1 MNLPESKDGLNDPY
15 YKNVEKR
22 LTAISL
28 YCGTIILILSLAF
41 GSLMF
46 AGSFV
51 VGATLSFYNFQ
62 WMKQGIDRV
71 LLNFQPQGEQLA
83 QGRFFKRDNRRVIFK
98 YFLRYALIG
107 VVLYAIVRFR
117 FLDVKAAF
125 LGLFLFVIAVIYECF
140 YQVVKTLFEDW
151 KGGRT

>member
-1 MNLPESKDGLNDPY
+1 MKLPESKDLLNDPY
-15 YKNVEKR
+15 YMNFEKR

-28 YCGTIILILSLAF
+28 YSGTGILILSLAF
-41 GSLMF
+41 GSLRF
-46 AGSFV
+46 ACGFL
-51 VGATLSFYNFQ
+51 VGATLSFYNFN

-71 LLNFQPQGEQLA
+71 LLNFQPQVEQFA
-83 QGRFFKRDNRRVIFK
+83 QGSYFKRDNRRVIFK

-107 VVLYAIVRFR
+107 AALYAIVRFQ

>member
-1 MNLPESKDGLNDPY
+1 MKLPESKDLLNDPY
-15 YKNVEKR
+15 YLNVERR

-28 YCGTIILILSLAF
+28 YSGTGILILCLAF
-41 GSLMF
+41 GSVRF
-46 AGSFV
+46 AGSFL
-51 VGATLSFYNFQ
+51 VGATLSFYNFK

-71 LLNFQPQGEQLA
+71 LLNFQPQVEQMA
-83 QGRFFKRDNRRVIFK
+83 QRSYFKRDNRRVIFK

-125 LGLFLFVIAVIYECF
+125 LGLFLFVIAVIYECI
-140 YQVVKTLFEDW
+140 YQVVNSLFEDW